1 MSLLTVLLTIGPAL
15 VLTGISV
22 STYLL
27 SLPLLATLDIIGL
40 APLALNHLPMLCLF
54 VLLSYLY
61 AFVPN
66 ATVRAREALLGS
78 LLTTLA
84 FKMAFALFAWFSQ
97 YFVYNVIYGALT
109 VLPVFLLWLFLVW
122 VIVLVGA
129 IFVCSMSRIHPKA
142 RV

>member
-15 VLTGISV
+15 VLTGISI

-27 SLPLLATLDIIGL
+27 FLPLSATLDIIGL
-40 APLALNHLPMLCLF
+40 APLALNHLPILCLF
-54 VLLSYLY
+54 VVFSCLY

-66 ATVRAREALLGS
+66 AKVRAREALLGG

-97 YFVYNVIYGALT
+97 YFVYNVIYGALA

-129 IFVCSMSRIHPKA
+129 IFVCSMGRIHPKD
-142 RV
+142 RF

>member
-1 MSLLTVLLTIGPAL
+1 
-15 VLTGISV
+15 
-22 STYLL
+22 
-27 SLPLLATLDIIGL
+27 
-40 APLALNHLPMLCLF
+40 
-54 VLLSYLY
+54 LY

-66 ATVRAREALLGS
+66 ATVRAREALLGG

-97 YFVYNVIYGALT
+97 YFVYNVIYGALA

-129 IFVCSMSRIHPKA
+129 IFVCSMGRIHPKD
-142 RV
+142 RF